1 VDLRLKNDIDV
12 VIRPIRSSDKALLA
26 DGVARLSPRTARMRF
41 LGPKNRLTSAEQ
53 RYLTEIDYV
62 DHYALVA
69 VWADDPGRMAGVG
82 RWVRDPEHPDA
93 AEIAILVADDLQAQG
108 LGIALGQALGDAA
121 RARGIARFTGIT
133 LPENVAAQRLFAHI
147 SGQLR
152 MRPAGATYELVAELA
167 A

>member
-1 VDLRLKNDIDV
+1 VDLRLSNGIDV
-12 VIRPIRSSDKALLA
+12 VIRPIRPGDKAVLA
-26 DGVARLSPRTARMRF
+26 DGVARLSPRSARMRF

-69 VWADDPGRMAGVG
+69 VWADDPGRMAGGG
-82 RWVRDPEHPDA
+82 RWIRDADQPDA
-93 AEIAILVADDLQAQG
+93 AELAILVADDLQGQG
-108 LGIALGQALGDAA
+108 LGIALGVALGDAA

-133 LPENVAAQRLFAHI
+133 LAENTAAQRLFAHI
-147 SGQLR
+147 SRQLR
-152 MRPAGATYELVAELA
+152 MRPVGATYELVAELA

>member
-1 VDLRLKNDIDV
+1 VDLRLSNGIDV
-12 VIRPIRSSDKALLA
+12 VIRPIRPGDKALLA

-62 DHYALVA
+62 DHYAVVA

-82 RWVRDPEHPDA
+82 RWIRDADHPDA
-93 AEIAILVADDLQAQG
+93 AEIAILVADDLQGQG
-108 LGIALGQALGDAA
+108 LGIALGEALGNAA

-133 LPENVAAQRLFAHI
+133 LAENTAAQRLFAHI
-147 SGQLR
+147 SSQLR
-152 MRPAGATYELVAELA
+152 IRPAGATYELVAELA